1 MLDGHWEERRG
12 VSRGGDPADQGAV
25 KQSVMFGKLGKFT
38 GKFTVLQAAPSV
50 LARWSL
56 SEEEGKG
63 LPLPSLK
70 SGGWAA
76 CDKPGGPQE
85 RSELSSV
92 SPQSF
97 WLPPELGLL
106 PAPTFHLLVL
116 SHSCWDSGLP
126 HLLRNIGT
134 SRKKAGVLIPNAKD
148 PPIM

>member
-50 LARWSL
+50 LARWYL

-70 SGGWAA
+70 GEGGLHVTNQVDPQREMNCHLCPHKASGSLQSW
-76 CDKPGGPQE
+76 
-85 RSELSSV
+85 LSS
-92 SPQSF
+92 Q
-97 WLPPELGLL
+97 LPPSTCSSC
-106 PAPTFHLLVL
+106 PTPVGTQGFLISSETLVQAV
-116 SHSCWDSGLP
+116 
-126 HLLRNIGT
+126 R
-134 SRKKAGVLIPNAKD
+134 RQEF
-148 PPIM
+148 